1 MEVMRERQ
9 FAKSSQRTDG
19 LISGV
24 WRAIYFS
31 FLRKCKPTKIIQNAT
46 LDYALTISL
55 PFKDKKERSRKR

>member
-24 WRAIYFS
+24 WRAINFS
-31 FLRKCKPTKIIQNAT
+31 FLKNANPQNKYRMQHSIM
-46 LDYALTISL
+46 L
-55 PFKDKKERSRKR
+55 

>member
-24 WRAIYFS
+24 WRAIN
-31 FLRKCKPTKIIQNAT
+31 FLLFEKNANPQNKYRMQHSIM
-46 LDYALTISL
+46 L
-55 PFKDKKERSRKR
+55 